1 MLIASFGCKVKKGDL
16 VSMNK
21 DKDLVCPNT
30 GLDANIKK
38 GTTGIVLREVS
49 DEHWGEYYVAFD
61 DRVIRVCE
69 HYLDVIKKS
78 LNKK

>member
-30 GLDANIKK
+30 GSDATIKK

-49 DEHWGEYYVAFD
+49 SEDWGEYYVAFNN
-61 DRVIRVCE
+61 RVVRVYE
-69 HYLDVIKKS
+69 HYLDVVKKV
-78 LNKK
+78 

>member
-21 DKDLVCPNT
+21 NKELVCPNT
-30 GLDANIKK
+30 GSDATIIK

-49 DEHWGEYYVAFD
+49 DEDWGEYYVAFN
-61 DRVIRVCE
+61 DRIVRVNE
-69 HYLDVIKKS
+69 YYLDVVKKS
-78 LNKK
+78 LNKS